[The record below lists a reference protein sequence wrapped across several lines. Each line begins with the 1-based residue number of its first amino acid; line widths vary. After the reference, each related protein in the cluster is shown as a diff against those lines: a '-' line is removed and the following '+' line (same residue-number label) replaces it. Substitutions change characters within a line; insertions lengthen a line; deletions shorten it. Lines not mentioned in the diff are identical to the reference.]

1 MNEVWKVWKYAL
13 GSFSDTKTSRYDNP
27 VCAVR
32 SIIFI
37 TYLATNC
44 FITAGVIRH
53 WNSMSKIDTQGMSGP
68 VDPNFKGSVT
78 PQEFKPAIIKP
89 RRLFT
94 ETYAKEMKI
103 LINEVLD
110 EREHKKR
117 MEGAYDN
124 VEPLPS
130 SYFDTENFKH
140 SIDEPEPEYKDW
152 SQ

>member
-44 FITAGVIRH
+44 FNTAGVIRH

-68 VDPNFKGSVT
+68 VDPNYKGSVT

-89 RRLFT
+89 LRLFT